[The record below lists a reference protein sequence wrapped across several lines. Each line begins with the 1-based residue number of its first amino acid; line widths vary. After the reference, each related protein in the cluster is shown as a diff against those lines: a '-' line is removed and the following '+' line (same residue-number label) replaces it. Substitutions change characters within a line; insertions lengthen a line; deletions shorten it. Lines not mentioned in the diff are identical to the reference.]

1 MASTVSQPSSIVNT
15 IYTSRKTLLTQ
26 LKEQKYDISNYD
38 EFSITEIGTMAQ
50 NKQLD
55 FVLEQ
60 ESTKQKVYIK
70 YSIWKTLS
78 HANIHEMIEDL
89 YNLEQILTKND
100 KLIIVTKLEP
110 NDTLLNTVKQ
120 IFALEGICIILYSLK
135 RLQFNILEHALV
147 PKHRIL
153 SISEK
158 ETMKHKYNIIND
170 NQLPTISRFDPV
182 AMAICMKPTDI
193 CHILRSSQ
201 NAIRGDYFR
210 LCVNE

>member
-120 IFALEGICIILYSLK
+120 IFALEGIYIILYSLK
-135 RLQFNILEHALV
+135 RLQFNILEHDLV

-170 NQLPTISRFDPV
+170 DQLPTISRFDPV

>member
-1 MASTVSQPSSIVNT
+1 MTSTVSQPSSIVNT
-15 IYTSRKTLLTQ
+15 IYTSRKTLLSQ

-60 ESTKQKVYIK
+60 ENTKQKIYIK

-78 HANIHEMIEDL
+78 HANIHEMVEDL

-120 IFALEGICIILYSLK
+120 IYALEGIYIILYSLK
-135 RLQFNILEHALV
+135 RLQFDILEHSLV
-147 PKHRIL
+147 PKHSIL
-153 SISEK
+153 SNSEK
-158 ETMKHKYNIIND
+158 EEMKNKYNIIND

>member
-60 ESTKQKVYIK
+60 ETTKQKVYIK

-120 IFALEGICIILYSLK
+120 IFALEGIYIILYSLK
-135 RLQFNILEHALV
+135 RLQFNILEHDLV

-158 ETMKHKYNIIND
+158 ESMKHKYNIIKD
-170 NQLPTISRFDPV
+170 DQLPTISRFDPV

>member
-120 IFALEGICIILYSLK
+120 IFALEGIYIILYSLK
-135 RLQFNILEHALV
+135 RLQFNILEHDLV

-158 ETMKHKYNIIND
+158 ESMKHKYNIIKD
-170 NQLPTISRFDPV
+170 DQLPTISRFDPV

>member
-1 MASTVSQPSSIVNT
+1 MTSTVSQPSSIVNT
-15 IYTSRKTLLTQ
+15 IYTSRKTLLSQ

-60 ESTKQKVYIK
+60 ENTKQKIYIK

-78 HANIHEMIEDL
+78 HANIHEMVEDL

-120 IFALEGICIILYSLK
+120 IYALEGIYIILYSLK
-135 RLQFNILEHALV
+135 RLQFNILEHSLV
-147 PKHRIL
+147 PKHSIL
-153 SISEK
+153 SNSEK
-158 ETMKHKYNIIND
+158 EKMKNKYNIIDD

>member
-1 MASTVSQPSSIVNT
+1 MVSTVSQPSSIVNT

-38 EFSITEIGTMAQ
+38 EFSITEIGTMAH

-60 ESTKQKVYIK
+60 ETTKQKVYIK

-120 IFALEGICIILYSLK
+120 IFALEGIYIILYSLK
-135 RLQFNILEHALV
+135 RLQFNILEHDLV

-158 ETMKHKYNIIND
+158 ESMKHKYNIIKD
-170 NQLPTISRFDPV
+170 DQLPTISRFDPV

>member
-1 MASTVSQPSSIVNT
+1 MTSTVSQPSSIVNT
-15 IYTSRKTLLTQ
+15 IYTSRKTLLSQ

-60 ESTKQKVYIK
+60 EDTKQKIYIK

-89 YNLEQILTKND
+89 YNLEQILNKDD

-120 IFALEGICIILYSLK
+120 IYALEGIYIILYSLK
-135 RLQFNILEHALV
+135 RLQFNILEHSLV
-147 PKHRIL
+147 PKHSIL
-153 SISEK
+153 SNSEK
-158 ETMKHKYNIIND
+158 EKMKYKYNIINA